1 MINPKLLGLKF
12 HLGVNL
18 GVIFLRTILLPLTL
32 VLPVAGFASAD
43 SDASLVQKYHFLDY
57 QFEIVLS
64 HDVEKTE
71 KSGSSSE
78 ENLATLLDHSEIQK
92 ELSVVENQYLSSPK
106 FDPKYFDSL
115 ALYLQLLMPE
125 LDLGAPQS
133 LRQVQLSDTQIEA
146 LFNQLYDVRQAH
158 TDSITIAGHLDQL
171 AFSPASFFLRQA
183 NRVAGDNF
191 RCLYELQLDSDI
203 DALEGKLLSFRLKPN
218 ENADD
223 CIAQANPQLL
233 WVNEVAVNVDQNQAL
248 LKHGQEEAEPFAQQR
263 LVDVTKRPKAGIENF
278 FPFDLNLLLGQLNKA
293 YEASA
298 AGRGY
303 TQVHNAWVM
312 QALEMLR
319 QQHAVRFSALRD
331 MSESLQDFFRAKGLI
346 LAKAYIPQQDFQAA
360 DGVVELA
367 VVSGL
372 LSEVYFRN
380 IETSRYSE
388 SVLMPV
394 FEKYLQSPVT
404 EDISTAYF
412 RLNDIPGL
420 TVQAGF
426 FEPGIENGETRLNLG
441 LIEEAWTVVARAD
454 NYGSEGTGEN
464 RFIVGANWFNVFGKG
479 DSINF
484 GVLQA
489 SSPSNTSYGY
499 ANYRYPVFDL
509 TTDLRLGYEQTQYEA
524 VGGQGGNKATSR
536 GDLTTTSLGA
546 DFRWFRSK
554 DFNLTLSLAGLR
566 KQSDTTV
573 TLQLGEKSVVDGLET
588 SVDGAQFD
596 IKVDYLSSALRAL
609 TDWRLSF
616 FSGRQTD
623 TNDTVV
629 RGQYEKFSLNSDT
642 LFLLPIN
649 VFSKPIRF
657 NTKLQG
663 IYSEQLLPTFERQ
676 ALGGPYGVKA
686 FKTADFTGDATAYIN
701 TQLVMDISSAFPWIR
716 DTENTLSFGVFGETS
731 YGRLNGVG
739 PASDSWA
746 HLSGYGFLLYYRWG
760 ERLNIETSF
769 TLGGNK
775 KSSADFVDVISEA
788 EKAFYIS
795 VNFNY

>member
-1 MINPKLLGLKF
+1 MINPKLVGLKF
-12 HLGVNL
+12 HRAVDFVRSLCLASMLGFSV
-18 GVIFLRTILLPLTL
+18 TC
-32 VLPVAGFASAD
+32 FASTH
-43 SDASLVQKYHFLDY
+43 SEVGSELVQKYHFLDY
-57 QFEIVLS
+57 QFDIALS
-64 HDVEKTE
+64 LDVEKAAQTD
-71 KSGSSSE
+71 SNSV
-78 ENLATLLDHSEIQK
+78 NDLASLLNHSKIQS
-92 ELSVVENQYLSSPK
+92 ELSVIERQYSTGPK
-106 FDPKYFDSL
+106 FDPKYFSSL
-115 ALYLQLLMPE
+115 AQYLQLLMPE
-125 LDLGAPQS
+125 LDLGAPQN
-133 LRQVQLSDTQIEA
+133 LQQVRLSETQKEA
-146 LFNQLYDVRQAH
+146 LFNQVYDIRQAH
-158 TDSITIAGHLDQL
+158 TDTLSTAEHLKQL
-171 AFSPASFFLRQA
+171 EFSPENFFLRQA
-183 NRVAGDNF
+183 NRIAGDNF
-191 RCLYELQLDSDI
+191 RCIYDLQLDSGSKDPAS
-203 DALEGKLLSFRLKPN
+203 DRFVFSLKKNKNP
-218 ENADD
+218 DD
-223 CIAQANPQLL
+223 CIAQENPQLL
-233 WVNEVAVNVDQNQAL
+233 WVNSVAVNVDQKQAL
-248 LKHGQEEAEPFAQQR
+248 LRSGQEEAEPFAQQR
-263 LVDVTKRPKAGIENF
+263 LVDVTARPKNGIASF

-298 AGRGY
+298 AGREY
-303 TQVHNAWVM
+303 TDIHNAWVM
-312 QALEMLR
+312 QSLEMLR

-331 MSESLQDFFRAKGLI
+331 ITESLQDFFRAKGLI

-367 VVSGL
+367 VVSGV
-372 LSEVYFRN
+372 LSDVYFRN
-380 IETSRYSE
+380 IEKSRYSE

-394 FEKYLQSPVT
+394 FDKYLQSPVT

-464 RFIVGANWFNVFGKG
+464 RFIVGANWFNLLGQG

-509 TTDLRLGYEQTQYEA
+509 TTDLRVGYEQTQYEA

-596 IKVDYLSSALRAL
+596 IEIDYLSSALRAL

-623 TNDTVV
+623 TNDTIVK
-629 RGQYEKFSLNSDT
+629 GQYEKFSVNSDT

-657 NTKLQG
+657 NTKIQG

-701 TQLVMDISSAFPWIR
+701 TQLVMDISSAFPWVR
-716 DTENTLSFGVFGETS
+716 DTEHSLSLGVYGEAS

-746 HLSGYGFLLYYRWG
+746 HLSGYGFLLYYRWD

-769 TLGGNK
+769 TIGGNK